1 MCSNLRAS
9 APTPSSRP
17 RHPLRS
23 SRPIA
28 LLTLAL
34 ATGACAAGDPEAPPA
49 RPPSADRAIL
59 VSIDALSERILRETL
74 TTEEAPALYRVF
86 DQGMCAEHAVSHF
99 PSVTAASHA
108 VLWTGAWGNVHGVTS
123 NTMPLLPR
131 DQHTVLE
138 TTNGF
143 HYSTLSA
150 EPLWITAGKAGVP
163 VAGHHVTQAPG
174 VPGYAPIDGS
184 RTPEQEARR
193 AESARILAL
202 PNVNVMNGYNRIVER
217 QRVVTGADV
226 EWLEPQA
233 AGWSGLETLEHAGSA
248 FPLRAFRLELA
259 EGGPLHGLVI
269 AGDPTAPRE
278 AGESGESGES
288 SRYPRVLLSLDA
300 KVAGAVTARAAPLE
314 SESLDEGRELARRFS
329 GALEVPVEGGRLYV
343 QVRLF
348 EVAADGRDFVLYQ
361 PPLHVVEGN
370 RDDLMLAYDRGIG
383 GWTGNSG
390 FFAYRTGALGPKLT
404 DGGDGTAEAR
414 YLETAEHLLRQF
426 NLGSEWLWRT
436 HEPRLLMDYFPLSDA
451 IDHELLGYMDPDG
464 PGFSA
469 GQAAAVRDFRARVW
483 RLVDRRVAHLEQMA
497 NEAGAAL
504 FVTGDHGMRAS
515 WNLFLPNLALLEA
528 GLLFLDDEGSIDLS
542 RTQAVS
548 PNGYWITVNRT
559 AYREGIVPP
568 EEEARVVA
576 AVRQALE
583 GVRGADGGRVVT
595 RTLTPETDPE
605 FGIGGPTGGDVY
617 WGTALG
623 YRASSSIQ
631 GSGGP
636 VRETTLTAGHGFA
649 PDEPDM
655 YTVFCAL
662 GGGFQAGRIPS
673 VPTTVVA
680 PTVAEWAG
688 IPRPADAVGVSVL
701 EAMLGRR

>member
-1 MCSNLRAS
+1 MRLKLLLSRLPGAPGSRLLLPPRLLTAILVAALASGGCAPADPGATSAAPDSAS
-9 APTPSSRP
+9 AQ
-17 RHPLRS
+17 
-23 SRPIA
+23 
-28 LLTLAL
+28 
-34 ATGACAAGDPEAPPA
+34 
-49 RPPSADRAIL
+49 RAIL
-59 VSIDALSERILRETL
+59 VSIDALNERIFRETL
-74 TTEEAPALYRVF
+74 TPEEAPALYRVF
-86 DQGMCAEHAVSHF
+86 DRGMCAEHAESHF

-108 VLWTGAWGNVHGVTS
+108 VLWTGAAGNVNGVTA

-131 DQHTVLE
+131 DRHTVLE

-193 AESARILAL
+193 EESARILAL
-202 PNVNVMNGYNRIVER
+202 PQVNVMNGYNRIVER
-217 QRVVTGADV
+217 QRVITGADV
-226 EWLEPQA
+226 EWLEPAA
-233 AGWSGLETLEHAGSA
+233 AGWSGLETLGSA
-248 FPLRAFRLELA
+248 DPAFPSRAFRLDLA
-259 EGGPLHGLVI
+259 EGGPIHGLVV
-269 AGDPTAPRE
+269 AGAPTAE
-278 AGESGESGES
+278 GAASG
-288 SRYPRVLLSLDA
+288 YNTVLLSLDA
-300 KVAGAVTARAAPLE
+300 EVAGAVMARAAPPE
-314 SESLDEGRELARRFS
+314 SEPVGEGRELARHFS
-329 GALEVPVEGGRLYV
+329 EPLEVSVEGGRTYV
-343 QVRLF
+343 QLRLF

-390 FFAYRTGALGPKLT
+390 FFAYRIGALGPKLT

-426 NLGSEWLWRT
+426 NRGSEWLWRT

-451 IDHELLGYMDPDG
+451 IDHELLGYMDPDW

-469 GQAAAVRDFRARVW
+469 DQAAAVRDFRARVW
-483 RLVDRRVAHLEQMA
+483 HLVDLRVAHLERLA

-528 GLLFLDDEGSIDLS
+528 GLLFLDDEGGIDLS
-542 RTQAVS
+542 RTQAVA
-548 PNGYWITVNRT
+548 PNGYWVTVNRT

-576 AVRQALE
+576 AVRRALE
-583 GVRGADGGRVVT
+583 GVRGAGGERVVT
-595 RTLTPETDPE
+595 RTFTPETDPG
-605 FGIGGPTGGDVY
+605 FGIGGATGGDVY
-617 WGTALG
+617 WGTAPG
-623 YRASSSIQ
+623 YRSSSSIQ
-631 GSGGP
+631 GSGP
-636 VRETTLTAGHGFA
+636 ARETSLTAGHGFP

-662 GGGFQAGRIPS
+662 GGGFEAGRIPS
-673 VPTTVVA
+673 VQTIVVA
-680 PTVAEWAG
+680 PTLAEWTG
-688 IPRPADAVGVSVL
+688 IPRPADAVGASVL